1 MTNFLPFFTFTT
13 NSTNMYSITGD
24 QHSIH
29 ALNINLANVWHH
41 PGSSYYD
48 PQDPCMVCLPTFGWF
63 LLSMSANHLC
73 FSLFWN
79 LFGCFDVF
87 DFCFFCKS
95 LGFKI
100 KGSFRRT
107 HLSPSWAKKKSVSWP
122 WNLRW
127 ILRIWSNIPSCPGS
141 IVEKTRWGNNELVR
155 LVWCVIHCFNRCCC
169 LKFWELVFWSLCS
182 ETGSLE
188 MCPRSAQLV
197 CAASDSI
204 NNYYRHLYQ
213 CWHVCSSWIFAF
225 FGIFHL
231 FFGVSLQFGHY
242 PCDGILRPSVCIEIH
257 NLPRRSNSTD

>member
-1 MTNFLPFFTFTT
+1 MFLIFVFFARAWVLKSRVLLDAHTFP
-13 NSTNMYSITGD
+13 
-24 QHSIH
+24 
-29 ALNINLANVWHH
+29 H
-41 PGSSYYD
+41 PG
-48 PQDPCMVCLPTFGWF
+48 P
-63 LLSMSANHLC
+63 
-73 FSLFWN
+73 
-79 LFGCFDVF
+79 
-87 DFCFFCKS
+87 
-95 LGFKI
+95 
-100 KGSFRRT
+100 
-107 HLSPSWAKKKSVSWP
+107 KKKSVSWP

-169 LKFWELVFWSLCS
+169 LKFWELVFWNLCS

-257 NLPRRSNSTD
+257 NLPRRSNSMD